1 MSTLRHSGQ
10 LLWHTI
16 AWRKQIL
23 FKQILLLCGLLFLA
37 SCATKPKQ
45 DYDVNYD
52 FSVLKT
58 FSQLSVKQTDDP
70 LTADRINDDIKQT
83 LLNQGYVFKADN
95 ADFLVSYA
103 FVTENKEQDSGLSIG
118 LGSGT
123 WGSGGGI
130 SLGTSIGIPLGSDTA
145 KTQTIQIDIIDPTDK
160 RLIWRGN
167 GQYHFDEGGEDKV
180 KSINQTVAAIL
191 VQFPPQ
197 K

>member
-10 LLWHTI
+10 SFSRTI
-16 AWRKQIL
+16 AWCKHIFIL
-23 FKQILLLCGLLFLA
+23 FALVLLT

-58 FSQLSVKQTDDP
+58 FSQLSVEHTDDP
-70 LTADRINDDIKQT
+70 LTADRINDGIKQA
-83 LLNQGYVFKADN
+83 LVNQGYVFRADN
-95 ADFLVSYA
+95 ADFFVNYA
-103 FVTENKEQDSGLSIG
+103 FVTENKEKDSGLSIG

-123 WGSGGGI
+123 WGSNGGI

-145 KTQTIQIDIIDPTDK
+145 KTQTIQIDIIDPADK

-167 GQYHFDEGGEDKV
+167 GQYHFDQGGEDKA
-180 KSINQTVAAIL
+180 KDINKTVATIL
-191 VQFPPQ
+191 AQFPP
-197 K
+197 KK

>member
-1 MSTLRHSGQ
+1 MINLRRSGQ
-10 LLWHTI
+10 DST
-16 AWRKQIL
+16 RKSVWTTP
-23 FKQILLLCGLLFLA
+23 ILLLSGLVLLA

-45 DYDVNYD
+45 DYDVNYN
-52 FSVLKT
+52 FSALKT
-58 FSQLSVKQTDDP
+58 FNQLTVKQTDDP
-70 LTADRINDDIKQT
+70 LTADRINNDIKQT

-95 ADFLVSYA
+95 ADFVVNYA
-103 FVTENKEQDSGLSIG
+103 FVTENKEKDSGLSIG

-167 GQYHFDEGGEDKV
+167 GQYHFDQGGEDKA
-180 KSINQTVAAIL
+180 KGINQTVVAIL
-191 VQFPPQ
+191 AQFPP
-197 K
+197 KK